1 MKATLTIQT
10 LMITGCLLGTAA
22 AQTVPSDSISI
33 DEAVHLTLQHH
44 ATVRQA
50 EFDLAASEARTNVK
64 RSDLYP
70 DVSFDA
76 GYSRTGPVPEF
87 EIPGEG
93 TIKVAPDNIYDMHLG
108 LNQTLYDF
116 GRTKSEVKLAVTSR
130 QSSAD
135 RIGLIKCNLAY
146 ETIGVFNNIMI
157 LHRQIDVLDDEL
169 QTLRNHQEMSVKRL
183 EAGTATD
190 FDTLTVRVR
199 FAVVKS
205 ERVDA
210 RHALETQE
218 IKLRELTGLSPD
230 VPINLRGEFAT
241 QDVSLEEDSLIAE
254 ALRQRPE
261 ITLAHDA
268 EATARARLH
277 LVSLDNKPKLALN
290 FAAGLK
296 NGYEPNLNE
305 WRKNYMAGLQ
315 LSVPLFNGYKTK
327 HDEAAA
333 GADLN
338 SARAHTSDVEQKI
351 RASVRQAVAGVNASM
366 EKTAS
371 AEAQVYQA
379 EKAVSLAN
387 VRYEAGAITNL
398 DLLDAE
404 TTLSEAKLI
413 HLRALYNFTVSL
425 VELDRAIGKKVW

>member
-1 MKATLTIQT
+1 
-10 LMITGCLLGTAA
+10 MITSCLLSTAA
-22 AQTVPSDSISI
+22 AQTAPTDSITI
-33 DEAVHLTLQHH
+33 NQAVHLTLQNH
-44 ATVRQA
+44 ATVRRA
-50 EFDLAASEARTNVK
+50 EFDLAASEARTNVR

-76 GYSRTGPVPEF
+76 GYTRTGPVPEF
-87 EIPGEG
+87 EIPGQG
-93 TIKVAPDNIYDMHLG
+93 YIKVAPYNNYHMHLG

-116 GRTKSEVKLAVTSR
+116 GRTKSEVRLAETFR

-135 RIGLIKCNLAY
+135 KIDLVRFNLAY
-146 ETIGVFNNIMI
+146 ETIGVCNNIKI
-157 LHRQIDVLDDEL
+157 LHRQIDVLDGEL
-169 QTLRNHQEMSVKRL
+169 ETLQKHQEMSVKRL

-190 FDTLTVRVR
+190 FDTLTIRVR
-199 FAVVKS
+199 LAVVES

-218 IKLRELTGLSPD
+218 IMLRELTGLSPD
-230 VPINLRGEFAT
+230 VPINLRGGFTT
-241 QDVSLEEDSLIAE
+241 QDVSLEEDSLVAE

-261 ITLAHDA
+261 IALAQDA
-268 EATARARLH
+268 ESTARARLH
-277 LVSLDNKPKLALN
+277 LVSLYNKPKLALN

-296 NGYEPNLNE
+296 NGYEPNLYE

-315 LSVPLFNGYKTK
+315 LNVPLFNGFKTK

-351 RASVRQAVAGVNASM
+351 RANVRQAVAGVNASM

-379 EKAVSLAN
+379 ERAVSLAS

-413 HLRALYNFTVSL
+413 RLRAQYDFTVSL
-425 VELDRAIGKKVW
+425 VKLHKAIGKKLW